1 MLLPPLAVPGGT
13 NENYAVEV
21 LIVDDQP
28 PFRAV
33 AGQLVSLIGWH
44 LAGEAESGE
53 LAVEAA
59 RTLHP
64 GLVLM
69 DINLP
74 GISGIEATRKITDE
88 MPDVRVVL
96 LSTYAED
103 DLPADARDCGALAYV
118 HKEDLTPRV
127 LRDLI
132 A

>member
-1 MLLPPLAVPGGT
+1 VT
-13 NENYAVEV
+13 QENSGVEV

-53 LAVEAA
+53 TAVEAA
-59 RTLHP
+59 RVLHP
-64 GLVLM
+64 EVVLM

-96 LSTYAED
+96 LSTYAEE

-127 LRDLI
+127 LRELI

>member
-1 MLLPPLAVPGGT
+1 M
-13 NENYAVEV
+13 EV

-44 LAGEAESGE
+44 LAAEAETGE
-53 LAVEAA
+53 SAIEAA
-59 RTLHP
+59 RLLHP
-64 GLVLM
+64 EVVLM

-88 MPDVRVVL
+88 MPDIRVVL
-96 LSTYAED
+96 LSTYAEE

-118 HKEDLTPRV
+118 HKEDLTPRI
-127 LRDLI
+127 LRELM
-132 A
+132 AS

>member
-1 MLLPPLAVPGGT
+1 MK
-13 NENYAVEV
+13 V

-33 AGQLVSLIGWH
+33 AGQLVTLIGWQ
-44 LAGEAESGE
+44 LAAEAESGE
-53 LAVEAA
+53 SAIEVA
-59 RTLHP
+59 RTIRPELI
-64 GLVLM
+64 LM

-96 LSTYAED
+96 LSTYAEE

-118 HKEDLTPRV
+118 HKEDLTPKV
-127 LRDLI
+127 LRELV